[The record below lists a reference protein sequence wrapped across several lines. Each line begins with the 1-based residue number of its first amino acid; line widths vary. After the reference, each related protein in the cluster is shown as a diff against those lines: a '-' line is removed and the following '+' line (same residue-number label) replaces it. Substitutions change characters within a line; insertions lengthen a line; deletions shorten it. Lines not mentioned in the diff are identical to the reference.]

1 MSEKARPFSGAEG
14 RVPNAGWKGDAGK
27 ERRQG
32 RALTVFKAV
41 VLLALVAASAYG
53 MLNHGLYMDEL
64 WLPVA
69 AGVLALLLVT
79 LFVGDFY
86 RDVPLA
92 GWVMVVLL
100 AVLVGVKGLSMTW
113 TISETETMG
122 ETLRS
127 SMYLAAFLVVL
138 GALTSWRQVGPL
150 VDISVLIVS
159 PLAGY
164 GLLQKI
170 KPVEYPVTSL
180 DGVRVDSILGYANT
194 TAVMLGMGAVLALA
208 RMTRMRN
215 AALRGLYAALIL
227 GFLVTLYLTL
237 SRGGIGSLGIGLIFL
252 FVLANDRLQML
263 ANLLLL
269 SGPGAWLLWRMQ
281 DLEALVQADTPVQ
294 QKIADGAA
302 FRTDLIIAL
311 AAAFV
316 LQAGYALLAN
326 RYELQP
332 QGRRALGAIVLGGM
346 VLAAGAGAFLV
357 VSQYGGVGRTYEAL
371 VSSSDQTENATE
383 RLASLSIGFREEYWQ
398 VAWEEW
404 EERPL
409 RGTGA
414 GTFFY
419 TWLQERSGTNAVR
432 QVHNVYLEQGT
443 ETGVLAFLALAG
455 FVAVLIGYTARAAW
469 QSGEHRERRLLL
481 SGLVSAL
488 VVYVV
493 SSVFE
498 WHWYIPA
505 STLYFFILA
514 AIAVK
519 VASRKDWGVSE
530 VDTRTGEE
538 TPQESRVGNVN

>member
-1 MSEKARPFSGAEG
+1 MSEQARPFSGAEG
-14 RVPNAGWKGDAGK
+14 RAPDAGWKGDAEKG
-27 ERRQG
+27 RRPG
-32 RALTVFKAV
+32 RPLAIFKAV
-41 VLLALVAASAYG
+41 VLLALVATSAYG
-53 MLNHGLYMDEL
+53 MLNDGLYRDEL

-100 AVLVGVKGLSMTW
+100 AVLVSVKGLSMAW
-113 TISETETMG
+113 TISETETVG
-122 ETLRS
+122 EMLRS
-127 SMYLAAFLVVL
+127 SMYLAAFIVVL
-138 GALTSWRQVGPL
+138 GALTSGRQVGPL
-150 VDISVLIVS
+150 ADISVLIVS

-194 TAVMLGMGAVLALA
+194 TAMVLGMGVVLALA
-208 RMTRMRN
+208 RMTRLRN
-215 AALRGLYAALIL
+215 AVLRGLYAALIL

-281 DLEALVQADTPVQ
+281 DLEALVQADTSVQ
-294 QKIADGAA
+294 QKIADGVA
-302 FRTDLIIAL
+302 FRNDLIIAL
-311 AAAFV
+311 AAALV

-332 QGRRALGAIVLGGM
+332 LGRRALGAIVLGGM
-346 VLAAGAGAFLV
+346 VLAAGAGMFVLV
-357 VSQYGGVGRTYEAL
+357 SKHGGVGQTYEAL
-371 VSSSDQTENATE
+371 VSSSDQTEDATQ
-383 RLASLSIGFREEYWQ
+383 RLASLSIGFRKEYWQ

-404 EERPL
+404 KERPL

-443 ETGVLAFLALAG
+443 ETGVLAFLALVG
-455 FVAVLIGYTARAAW
+455 FVAVLVGYTAKTAW
-469 QSGEHRERRLLL
+469 HSGEHRERRLLL

-488 VVYVV
+488 VVYLV
-493 SSVFE
+493 SSAFE

-519 VASRKDWGVSE
+519 FASRKDWGVSE
-530 VDTRTGEE
+530 ADTRTGEE
-538 TPQESRVGNVN
+538 APQGGRVGNVG

>member
-1 MSEKARPFSGAEG
+1 MSEKAGPFGGAEG
-14 RVPNAGWKGDAGK
+14 SAPNAGWKGEAGK
-27 ERRQG
+27 ERRPG
-32 RALTVFKAV
+32 RLLAVFKAV
-41 VLLALVAASAYG
+41 VLLVLVATSAYG
-53 MLNHGLYMDEL
+53 MLNDGLYRDEL

-86 RDVPLA
+86 RDVPPA

-100 AVLVGVKGLSMTW
+100 AVLVGVKGLSMAW
-113 TISETETMG
+113 TISETETIH

-127 SMYLAAFLVVL
+127 SMYLVAFLVAL
-138 GALTSWRQVGPL
+138 AALTSGRQVAPL
-150 VDISVLIVS
+150 ADISVLIAS

-194 TAVMLGMGAVLALA
+194 TAMILGMGVVLALA
-208 RMTRMRN
+208 RMTRIRN

-227 GFLVTLYLTL
+227 CFLVTLYLTV
-237 SRGGIGSLGIGLIFL
+237 SRGGIGSLGIGLIVL
-252 FVLANDRLQML
+252 FVLANHRLQML

-269 SGPGAWLLWRMQ
+269 SAPGAWLLWRMQ
-281 DLEALVQADTPVQ
+281 DLDALVRGDASVQ
-294 QKIADGAA
+294 EKIADGAA
-302 FRTDLIIAL
+302 FQTDLIVAS
-311 AAAFV
+311 AAAFA

-346 VLAAGAGAFLV
+346 VLAAGAGALV
-357 VSQYGGVGRTYEAL
+357 LVSEYGGVGQTYEAI
-371 VSSSDQTENATE
+371 VSNSDQTENATQ
-383 RLASLSIGFREEYWQ
+383 RLTSLSIGFREEYWQ

-432 QVHNVYLEQGT
+432 QVHNLYLEQGT

-455 FVAVLIGYTARAAW
+455 FAAVLVGYTARAAW
-469 QSGEHRERRLLL
+469 YSGEHRERRLVL
-481 SGLVSAL
+481 SGMVSAL
-488 VVYVV
+488 VVYLV

-519 VASRKDWGVSE
+519 FASRKDWGVSE
-530 VDTRTGEE
+530 VDARTGEE
-538 TPQESRVGNVN
+538 TPQGGRVGNVG

>member
-1 MSEKARPFSGAEG
+1 VSEQASPFSDAEG
-14 RVPNAGWKGDAGK
+14 RAPNAGRKWGVGK
-27 ERRQG
+27 ERRPG
-32 RALTVFKAV
+32 RPLAVFKAV
-41 VLLALVAASAYG
+41 VLLALVATSAYG
-53 MLNHGLYMDEL
+53 MLDHGLYLDEL

-86 RDVPLA
+86 RDVPPA

-100 AVLVGVKGLSMTW
+100 AVLVGVKGLSMVW
-113 TISETETMG
+113 TISETETVG

-138 GALTSWRQVGPL
+138 AALTSGRQVGPL
-150 VDISVLIVS
+150 ADISVLIVS

-164 GLLQKI
+164 GLLQKF

-194 TAVMLGMGAVLALA
+194 TAMMLGMGVVLALA
-208 RMTRMRN
+208 RMTRIRN

-237 SRGGIGSLGIGLIFL
+237 SRGGIGSLAIGLIFL

-281 DLEALVQADTPVQ
+281 DLGALVQADTSIQ
-294 QKIADGAA
+294 QKIADGVA

-311 AAAFV
+311 VAAFA

-346 VLAAGAGAFLV
+346 VLAAGAGAFVL
-357 VSQYGGVGRTYEAL
+357 VSQYGGVGQVYKTL
-371 VSSSDQTENATE
+371 VSNSNQTEDATQ

-404 EERPL
+404 KERPL

-414 GTFFY
+414 GTFYY

-455 FVAVLIGYTARAAW
+455 FVAVLVGYTARAAW
-469 QSGEHRERRLLL
+469 RSGEHRERRLLL

-488 VVYVV
+488 VVYLV

-519 VASRKDWGVSE
+519 FASRKDWGVSE
-530 VDTRTGEE
+530 ADTRTGED
-538 TPQESRVGNVN
+538 THQGGRVGNVG

>member
-1 MSEKARPFSGAEG
+1 MSEKAGPVGGAED
-14 RVPNAGWKGDAGK
+14 RAPDAGWKGDAGK
-27 ERRQG
+27 ERRPG
-32 RALTVFKAV
+32 RLLAVFKAV

-69 AGVLALLLVT
+69 AAILALLLVT

-92 GWVMVVLL
+92 GWVMVVFL
-100 AVLVGVKGLSMTW
+100 AGLVGVKGLSMAW
-113 TISETETMG
+113 TISGTETVL

-127 SMYLAAFLVVL
+127 SMYLAAFLVAL
-138 GALTSWRQVGPL
+138 AALTSGRQVGPL
-150 VDISVLIVS
+150 ADISVLIVS

-170 KPVEYPVTSL
+170 RPAEYPVTSL

-194 TAVMLGMGAVLALA
+194 TAMVLGMGVVLALA
-208 RMTRMRN
+208 RMTRLRN

-237 SRGGIGSLGIGLIFL
+237 SRGGIGSMGIGLIFL
-252 FVLANDRLQML
+252 FVLANDRLQLL

-269 SGPGAWLLWRMQ
+269 CGPGAWLLWRMRH
-281 DLEALVQADTPVQ
+281 LEALVQADAPGQ
-294 QKIADGAA
+294 QKIADGVA
-302 FRTDLIIAL
+302 FQTDLIVAL
-311 AAAFV
+311 AVAFV
-316 LQAGYALLAN
+316 LQAGYAFVAK

-332 QGRRALGAIVLGGM
+332 QGRRALGAIVLGAM
-346 VLAAGAGAFLV
+346 VLAAGVGAFAV
-357 VSQYGGVGRTYEAL
+357 VSHFGGVGRTYDAL
-371 VSSSDQTENATE
+371 LSNSDQTANATQ
-383 RLASLSIGFREEYWQ
+383 RLASLSMGFREEYWQ

-404 EERPL
+404 KEHPL
-409 RGTGA
+409 GGTGA
-414 GTFFY
+414 GTFYY

-432 QVHNVYLEQGT
+432 QVHNLYLEQGT
-443 ETGVLAFLALAG
+443 ETGVFAFLALVG
-455 FVAVLIGYTARAAW
+455 FVVVLVGYTARAAW
-469 QSGEHRERRLLL
+469 YSGEHRERRLLL

-488 VVYVV
+488 VVYLV

-514 AIAVK
+514 AITVK
-519 VASRKDWGVSE
+519 FASRKDWGVLE
-530 VDTRTGEE
+530 ADARTGEE
-538 TPQESRVGNVN
+538 APQGDRVGNVG